1 MSFLDDVEERP
12 RRSSGG
18 RRPPPRRG
26 SGSDVRTRQAIAIG
40 AGILVLLLLVF
51 GVRGC
56 LNARKER
63 QFKDYVGDVGA
74 LVQESNQQSDDLFGL
89 LRDPSRQGAVDLQNA
104 VNGLRVQA
112 EQLVDRADGTD
123 HPDELDGAHRYLVDT
138 LEFRRDG
145 IREIAD
151 QLPTALGDEGREEAT
166 DAIAAQMR
174 NFDASDVIYS
184 QRFFPQTTAELEDQD
199 LSGEVKVPQSA
210 FLPDINWLRP
220 STVQDRISRV
230 SGGGGDEPAAP
241 GLHGTGLGTVTVQ
254 PGGSQLQPGAAT
266 EIQVSEDLA
275 FEVQMTNQGE
285 NDERDVTVKI
295 TVRGGGEPITVEER
309 LDAIAQGE
317 TKTVTVPLADTPPTG
332 RPATVAVEVEPV
344 PGEEKTD
351 NNRGRFPV
359 VFTR

>member
-1 MSFLDDVEERP
+1 MAV
-12 RRSSGG
+12 
-18 RRPPPRRG
+18 
-26 SGSDVRTRQAIAIG
+26 G
-40 AGILVLLLLVF
+40 AGILVLVLLVL

-63 QFKDYVGDVGA
+63 QFKDYVSDVGA

-89 LRDPSRQGAVDLQNA
+89 LREPSRQSAVDLQNA

-112 EQLVDRADGTD
+112 EQLVDRANGTD
-123 HPDELDGAHRYLVDT
+123 HPDELNGAHRYLTDT

-145 IREIAD
+145 VRAIAD

-166 DAIAAQMR
+166 DRIAAQMR
-174 NFDASDVIYS
+174 NFDASDVIYT
-184 QRFFPQTTAELEDQD
+184 QRFFPRTQEQLEDQD
-199 LSGEVKVPQSA
+199 LAGEVEVPNSQ

-230 SGGGGDEPAAP
+230 SGGGGGDEPAAP

-254 PGGSQLQPGAAT
+254 PGGTQLQPGAAT
-266 EIQVSEDLA
+266 EIQVSGDLA
-275 FEVQMTNQGE
+275 FEVQITNQGE

-295 TVRGGGEPITVEER
+295 TVRGGGDPITVEER

-332 RPATVAVEVEPV
+332 RPATVNVEVEPV